1 MNDESTTTETS
12 NNEEQY
18 TEEQYTEE
26 LTSPPEEKKAER
38 IDTEALKDDA
48 AKREKKQPLV
58 TRIIKAIKAEKKSY
72 TELIIN
78 SEPLEKRVAL
88 LQDGVLE
95 KFEVERTGEA
105 REVGAI
111 FKGRIQ
117 NLEPGL
123 KAAFVDIGEDKNAFL
138 HYWDILP
145 AAKDNTIEIV
155 RDNKSEKQRKREAEK
170 ITVKDIPKLYP
181 IGS

>member
-1 MNDESTTTETS
+1 MNDESTIEPTEP
-12 NNEEQY
+12 NNAKNVSAIPKDDAVND
-18 TEEQYTEE
+18 EQYTEE
-26 LTSPPEEKKAER
+26 LTSAPKEKKSER
-38 IDTEALKDDA
+38 IDTRALKDDA
-48 AKREKKQPLV
+48 AKREKKQPLIQ
-58 TRIIKAIKAEKKSY
+58 RIVKAIKAEKKSY

-111 FKGRIQ
+111 FKGHIQ

-123 KAAFVDIGEDKNAFL
+123 KAAFVDIGEDKNPSCTTGTSSPL
-138 HYWDILP
+138 RR
-145 AAKDNTIEIV
+145 TIQS
-155 RDNKSEKQRKREAEK
+155 R
-170 ITVKDIPKLYP
+170 
-181 IGS
+181 